1 MAILNFDNIGVA
13 GRDGW
18 QRLFLFKMFKVFKM
32 FKMFKVFKV
41 FSRSRCS
48 HTKNTE
54 HLNKLN
60 TAPAPAQKKQ
70 MNTPTT
76 NKKNVG
82 WSGKKAFIFK

>member
-18 QRLFLFKMFKVFKM
+18 QRLFL

-76 NKKNVG
+76 NKKNLG

>member
-18 QRLFLFKMFKVFKM
+18 QRLFL

>member
-18 QRLFLFKMFKVFKM
+18 QRLFLFKMFKVF
-32 FKMFKVFKV
+32 
-41 FSRSRCS
+41 SRSRCSRCS

-60 TAPAPAQKKQ
+60 TAPAPAQKQQ

>member
-18 QRLFLFKMFKVFKM
+18 QRLFLFKMFKVFK
-32 FKMFKVFKV
+32 V
-41 FSRSRCS
+41 FSRSRCSRCSRCS

>member
-18 QRLFLFKMFKVFKM
+18 QRLFLFKMFKVFK
-32 FKMFKVFKV
+32 V
-41 FSRSRCS
+41 FSRSRCSRCS

-60 TAPAPAQKKQ
+60 TAPAQKKQ

>member
-18 QRLFLFKMFKVFKM
+18 QRLFLFKMFKVF
-32 FKMFKVFKV
+32 
-41 FSRSRCS
+41 SRSRCSRCS

>member
-18 QRLFLFKMFKVFKM
+18 QRLFL

-76 NKKNVG
+76 NKKNVW

>member
-18 QRLFLFKMFKVFKM
+18 QRLFLFKMFKV
-32 FKMFKVFKV
+32 FKVFKV

-76 NKKNVG
+76 NKKNVW

>member
-18 QRLFLFKMFKVFKM
+18 QRLFL

-76 NKKNVG
+76 NKKMWGGVVKKHLFSNKWG
-82 WSGKKAFIFK
+82 KSGEF

>member
-18 QRLFLFKMFKVFKM
+18 QRLFLFKMFKVFK
-32 FKMFKVFKV
+32 V
-41 FSRSRCS
+41 FSRSRCSRCS

-60 TAPAPAQKKQ
+60 TAPAPAQK
-70 MNTPTT
+70 T
-76 NKKNVG
+76 NEHTHNQQKKCGVE
-82 WSGKKAFIFK
+82 W

>member
-18 QRLFLFKMFKVFKM
+18 QRLFL

-76 NKKNVG
+76 NKKNVW
-82 WSGKKAFIFK
+82 WSGKKAFISK

>member
-18 QRLFLFKMFKVFKM
+18 QRLFLFKM
-32 FKMFKVFKV
+32 FKV

-76 NKKNVG
+76 NKKNLG

>member
-18 QRLFLFKMFKVFKM
+18 QRLFLFKV

>member
-18 QRLFLFKMFKVFKM
+18 QRLFLFKMFKV
-32 FKMFKVFKV
+32 FKVFKV

-82 WSGKKAFIFK
+82 RSGKKAFIFK